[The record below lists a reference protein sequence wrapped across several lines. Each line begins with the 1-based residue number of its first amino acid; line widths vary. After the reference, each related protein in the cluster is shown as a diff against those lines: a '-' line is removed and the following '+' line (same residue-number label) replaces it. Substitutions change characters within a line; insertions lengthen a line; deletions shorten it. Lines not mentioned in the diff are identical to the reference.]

1 MTALTRIDSSVFCS
15 SIKLKIVM
23 IVTDFSDEVH

>member
-1 MTALTRIDSSVFCS
+1 MTALTKIDSSVFCS

-23 IVTDFSDEVH
+23 IVIDFSDEVH